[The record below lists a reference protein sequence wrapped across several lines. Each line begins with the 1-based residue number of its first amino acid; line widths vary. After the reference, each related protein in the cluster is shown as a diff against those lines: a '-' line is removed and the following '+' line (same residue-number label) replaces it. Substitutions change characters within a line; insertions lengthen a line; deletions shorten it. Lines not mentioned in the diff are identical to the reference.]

1 MNLCAS
7 PTTKAHAFL
16 ILSLFFPSISAVN
29 GQVGASPGAPD
40 EYPYAKFSPSMAII
54 IAVLVTA
61 LFFMGFFSIYLRRCS
76 QSSEGSVR
84 ATLSMRSRRAAAAR
98 GLDATA
104 IDALPTLAYSEVK
117 GLHIGKG
124 ALECA
129 VCLNEFEDEETLR
142 LLPKCDHV
150 FHLECIDMWL
160 ASHTTC
166 PVCRADL
173 VPVAG
178 EPVEVMQELPV
189 SGLVNEVS
197 NVVESDQPQGEV
209 HVIFVPD
216 ENQEKPTNHLLQMPK
231 PDVMKRAG
239 SLRVNRPPRS
249 GSVRSGSVRSKLLEF
264 GNLFPRSH
272 STGHSLVQQGE
283 NVDRYTLRLPEE
295 LRNTIIKRSLNR
307 TGSCA
312 ASSSVGEGSIKK
324 GNQTGNASCTDE
336 GSNKGGRSYKR
347 MGSLEGKSDRW
358 TFSRMP
364 SFLSRALSTRSKVVA
379 GEGEASASTE
389 PESVKNDRAGP
400 KDNDPA
406 KLPV

>member
-1 MNLCAS
+1 MNLRAFPANKC
-7 PTTKAHAFL
+7 HAFL
-16 ILSLFFPSISAVN
+16 ILSLVFPAVN
-29 GQVGASPGAPD
+29 GQIGATPGTQD

-61 LFFMGFFSIYLRRCS
+61 LFFMGFFSIYIRRCS
-76 QSSEGSVR
+76 ESREGSVR
-84 ATLSMRSRRAAAAR
+84 ATLAMRSRAAAAR

-166 PVCRADL
+166 PVCRANL
-173 VPVAG
+173 APVAG

-189 SGLVNEVS
+189 SGSVN

-209 HVIFVPD
+209 HVTIVPD
-216 ENQEKPTNHLLQMPK
+216 ENQEKPTKHLLEMPK

-239 SLRVNRPPRS
+239 SLRANRPPRS

-295 LRNTIIKRSLNR
+295 LRNTIIERSLNR

-312 ASSSVGEGSIKK
+312 ASSSMVEGSVRK

-347 MGSLEGKSDRW
+347 MGSLEGNSDRW
-358 TFSRMP
+358 TFSRLP

-379 GEGEASASTE
+379 GEGEASASVE
-389 PESVKNDRAGP
+389 PESVKNDRTGP

>member
-1 MNLCAS
+1 MEIKMCTFPA
-7 PTTKAHAFL
+7 TKRHACL
-16 ILSLFFPSISAVN
+16 VLSLIFPAISAVN
-29 GQVGASPGAPD
+29 GQVGATPGTPD
-40 EYPYAKFSPSMAII
+40 PYPYAKFSPSMAII

-61 LFFMGFFSIYLRRCS
+61 LFFMGFFSIYIRRCS

-117 GLHIGKG
+117 GLHVGKG

-178 EPVEVMQELPV
+178 EPVEQPRESPV
-189 SGLVNEVS
+189 SGLVHEGDH
-197 NVVESDQPQGEV
+197 VVESDQPRGEV
-209 HVIFVPD
+209 HVTIVPD
-216 ENQEKPTNHLLQMPK
+216 ENQEKPTSYLLEMPK

-239 SLRVNRPPRS
+239 SVKVNRPPRS
-249 GSVRSGSVRSKLLEF
+249 GSVRSKLAEF

-295 LRNTIIKRSLNR
+295 LRNTIIKRSLER

-312 ASSSVGEGSIKK
+312 ASSSH
-324 GNQTGNASCTDE
+324 DE

-347 MGSLEGKSDRW
+347 MDSVEGKSDRW

-379 GEGEASASTE
+379 GDGEASASSE
-389 PESVKNDRAGP
+389 PGSVKNDKTGS

>member
-1 MNLCAS
+1 MNLRAFPANKC
-7 PTTKAHAFL
+7 HAFL
-16 ILSLFFPSISAVN
+16 ILSLVFPAVN
-29 GQVGASPGAPD
+29 GQIGATPGAQD

-61 LFFMGFFSIYLRRCS
+61 LFFMGFFSIYIRRCS
-76 QSSEGSVR
+76 ESREGSVR
-84 ATLSMRSRRAAAAR
+84 ATLAMRSRAAAAR

-166 PVCRADL
+166 PVCRANL
-173 VPVAG
+173 APVAG

-189 SGLVNEVS
+189 SGSVN

-209 HVIFVPD
+209 HVTIVPD
-216 ENQEKPTNHLLQMPK
+216 ENQEKPTKHLLEMPK

-239 SLRVNRPPRS
+239 SLRANRPPRS

-312 ASSSVGEGSIKK
+312 ASSSMVEGSVRK

-347 MGSLEGKSDRW
+347 MGSLEGNSDRW
-358 TFSRMP
+358 TFSRLP

-379 GEGEASASTE
+379 GEGEASASVE
-389 PESVKNDRAGP
+389 PESVKNDRTGP

>member
-1 MNLCAS
+1 MNLRAFPANKC
-7 PTTKAHAFL
+7 HAFL
-16 ILSLFFPSISAVN
+16 ILSLVFPAVN
-29 GQVGASPGAPD
+29 GQIGATPGAQD

-61 LFFMGFFSIYLRRCS
+61 LFFMGFFSIYIRRCS
-76 QSSEGSVR
+76 ESREGSVR
-84 ATLSMRSRRAAAAR
+84 ATLAMRSRAAAAR

-166 PVCRADL
+166 PVCRANL
-173 VPVAG
+173 APVAG

-189 SGLVNEVS
+189 SGSVN

-209 HVIFVPD
+209 HVTIVPD
-216 ENQEKPTNHLLQMPK
+216 ENQEKPTKHLLEMPK

-239 SLRVNRPPRS
+239 SLRANRPPRS

-272 STGHSLVQQGE
+272 STGHSLVQQVD

-312 ASSSVGEGSIKK
+312 ASSSMVEGSVRK

-347 MGSLEGKSDRW
+347 MGSLEGNSDRW
-358 TFSRMP
+358 TFSRLP

-379 GEGEASASTE
+379 GEGEASASVE
-389 PESVKNDRAGP
+389 PESVKNDRTGP

>member
-1 MNLCAS
+1 MNLCAF
-7 PTTKAHAFL
+7 PATKRHAFL
-16 ILSLFFPSISAVN
+16 ILSLIFPATVN

-54 IAVLVTA
+54 IGVLVAA
-61 LFFMGFFSIYLRRCS
+61 LFFMGVFSIYIRRCS
-76 QSSEGSVR
+76 QSSEGNVR
-84 ATLSMRSRRAAAAR
+84 ATLSTRSRRAAAAR

-104 IDALPTLAYSEVK
+104 VDALPTLAYSEVK

-150 FHLECIDMWL
+150 FHLECIDTWL

-173 VPVAG
+173 LPVAG
-178 EPVEVMQELPV
+178 EPVQVMRELPV
-189 SGLVNEVS
+189 SGSVNEVD
-197 NVVESDQPQGEV
+197 NVVHNDQPQGEV
-209 HVIFVPD
+209 HVIIVPD
-216 ENQEKPTNHLLQMPK
+216 ENQEKPTNYLLEMPK

-239 SLRVNRPPRS
+239 SLRANRPPRS

-272 STGHSLVQQGE
+272 STGHSLVQQGG

-295 LRNTIIKRSLNR
+295 LRNTIINRSLNR
-307 TGSCA
+307 NGSCA
-312 ASSSVGEGSIKK
+312 ASSSI
-324 GNQTGNASCTDE
+324 NQTGNASCTEE

-347 MGSLEGKSDRW
+347 MGSLEGKSDGW

-364 SFLSRALSTRSKVVA
+364 SFLSRALSTRSKVLA
-379 GEGEASASTE
+379 GDGEASSSAE
-389 PESVKNDRAGP
+389 PESVKNDRAGL
-400 KDNDPA
+400 KD

>member
-1 MNLCAS
+1 MNLCAF
-7 PTTKAHAFL
+7 PANKCHAFL
-16 ILSLFFPSISAVN
+16 ILSLVFPAVN
-29 GQVGASPGAPD
+29 GQIGATPGTQD

-61 LFFMGFFSIYLRRCS
+61 LFFMGFFSIYIRRCS
-76 QSSEGSVR
+76 ESREGSVR
-84 ATLSMRSRRAAAAR
+84 ATLAMRSRAAAAR

-166 PVCRADL
+166 PVCRANL
-173 VPVAG
+173 APVAG

-189 SGLVNEVS
+189 SGSVN

-209 HVIFVPD
+209 HVTIVPD
-216 ENQEKPTNHLLQMPK
+216 ENQEKPTKHLLEMPK

-239 SLRVNRPPRS
+239 SLRANRPPRS

-272 STGHSLVQQGE
+272 STGHSLVQQVD

-312 ASSSVGEGSIKK
+312 ASSSMVEGSVRK

-347 MGSLEGKSDRW
+347 MGSLEGNSDRW
-358 TFSRMP
+358 TFSRLP

-379 GEGEASASTE
+379 GEGEASASVE
-389 PESVKNDRAGP
+389 PESVKNDRTGP